1 MAWLLIGV
9 ASLLAL
15 LVLGRLLAGVDAAT
29 MARVLRWVG
38 ITLAVVLAVAM
49 LVRGLSL
56 FAGLLGGVAMFLWR
70 ARRLAPLFAF
80 LWRARQAAAAGRRPG
95 PMPPPSGDTT
105 VETGWLRMALDHATG
120 DFDGEVL
127 QGRFAGRRLSSLA
140 LPELFELYGACAG
153 DERSRRL
160 LESFLDRSHGDWREA
175 GEAGAAGGGDATTMS
190 RVEAL
195 AVLGL
200 GPDAKPSDIKAAH
213 RRLMQRHHPDHGG
226 SDSLA
231 AKINRAKDVLLGD

>member
-1 MAWLLIGV
+1 MAWLLMGV
-9 ASLLAL
+9 ALLLAL
-15 LVLGRLLAGVDAAT
+15 LVLGRLFVGVDAAT

-38 ITLAVVLAVAM
+38 IALAVVLAVAM
-49 LVRGLSL
+49 LLRGLSL
-56 FAGLLGGVAMFLWR
+56 IAGLLGGLALLLWR
-70 ARRLAPLFAF
+70 ARHLAPLFAL
-80 LWRARQAAAAGRRPG
+80 LWRARQTATAGRRPG

-120 DFDGEVL
+120 TFDGEVL

-160 LESFLDRSHGDWREA
+160 LESFLDRTHGDWREA
-175 GEAGAAGGGDATTMS
+175 AEAGAAGGDGGTAMS
-190 RVEAL
+190 REEAL

-200 GPDAKPSDIKAAH
+200 GTDSGPEDVKAAH
-213 RRLMQRHHPDHGG
+213 RRLMQRYHPDHGG
-226 SDSLA
+226 SDYLA